1 MKKINITIFL
11 TLISFVASFGQRWQ
25 AGYVVKQP
33 DGRFVVPA
41 WVFPNGDTLAHVE
54 LQEFIYT
61 APKFFANADDY
72 NRYNR
77 YRRLA
82 PTVYPYAVEAIR
94 TYRAMSA
101 ATRDYNRKNRKQY
114 IAKLEDE
121 LDEKFR
127 SKIKNMTRTQG
138 FLLIKMIEK
147 ETHMSF
153 YETMKDVKGGFS
165 AWSWSQFGKV
175 YGYNLSEG
183 YSYGKDPILD
193 AVLQDFNLTA
203 EGITI
208 K

>member
-1 MKKINITIFL
+1 MSKINISILLWLFCF
-11 TLISFVASFGQRWQ
+11 SASAQRWQ
-25 AGYVVKQP
+25 AGYVIKQP
-33 DGRFVVPA
+33 DGRYIVPA
-41 WVFPNGDTLAHVE
+41 WVLPNGDTLAHVE

-72 NRYNR
+72 NRYHR

-82 PTVYPYAVEAIR
+82 TSVYPYAVEAIR
-94 TYRAMSA
+94 TYRAMSV
-101 ATRDYNRKNRKQY
+101 ATRDYKRKDRKQY

-147 ETHMSF
+147 ELHMPF
-153 YETMKDVKGGFS
+153 YEIVKDVKGGFS

-175 YGYNLSEG
+175 YGYKLSEG
-183 YSYGKDPILD
+183 YEYGKDPILD
-193 AVLQDFNLTA
+193 AVLRDFNLTA
-203 EGITI
+203 EEVTI